1 MNKTVQHYVPQAYLK
16 AWEGPVCTIAQPE
29 IIFKGVYYFEKD
41 DQFGDGRT
49 IKKILWEPHLYS
61 ITFEQLFIG
70 DGCPEVYKDFVNQ
83 IYTLMKNKKTQP
95 IYGKLGY
102 SIIETMSSIRK
113 HIKDI
118 DKWDFYYQDGKLA
131 SKREMITDIHN
142 MKSYILENRLDSLF
156 ETKWPD
162 ILSVFSSQVQMHKGL
177 HKKGKDYYISIDPD
191 VAYEIYAFFH
201 MMECRNPKYNGA
213 GVLSLLN
220 DELETLLQNE
230 DKSVL
235 QGIWF
240 TELYRMLYRQKNGY
254 YKAKLQTAL
263 EKYQMV
269 CLEATEGS
277 FITSDNPVFLNE
289 TMAPEA
295 QNKTGYIFPLS
306 PKYLLYM
313 CKGKG
318 GPHSMMYMPVA
329 FSFVKKMNRFIYSHR
344 EKAIVSTEREL
355 KKLI

>member
-1 MNKTVQHYVPQAYLK
+1 
-16 AWEGPVCTIAQPE
+16 
-29 IIFKGVYYFEKD
+29 
-41 DQFGDGRT
+41 
-49 IKKILWEPHLYS
+49 
-61 ITFEQLFIG
+61 
-70 DGCPEVYKDFVNQ
+70 
-83 IYTLMKNKKTQP
+83 
-95 IYGKLGY
+95 
-102 SIIETMSSIRK
+102 
-113 HIKDI
+113 
-118 DKWDFYYQDGKLA
+118 
-131 SKREMITDIHN
+131 
-142 MKSYILENRLDSLF
+142 
-156 ETKWPD
+156 
-162 ILSVFSSQVQMHKGL
+162 
-177 HKKGKDYYISIDPD
+177 
-191 VAYEIYAFFH
+191 
-201 MMECRNPKYNGA
+201 
-213 GVLSLLN
+213 
-220 DELETLLQNE
+220 
-230 DKSVL
+230 
-235 QGIWF
+235 
-240 TELYRMLYRQKNGY
+240 MLYRQKNGY

-313 CKGKG
+313 CKGQG